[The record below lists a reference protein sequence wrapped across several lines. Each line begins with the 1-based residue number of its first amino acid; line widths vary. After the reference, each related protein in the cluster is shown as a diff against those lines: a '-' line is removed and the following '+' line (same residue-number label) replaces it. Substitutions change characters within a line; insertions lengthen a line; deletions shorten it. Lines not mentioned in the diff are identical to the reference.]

1 MMELANES
9 TRAKSTFDDKFGAAS
24 KFAKMFKEMAMEM
37 DEGEEP
43 KALVVA
49 NSLFDEMKEFNL
61 KFIPLIEFLGIEA
74 IKEEHWS
81 ELLLCTKFREIEED
95 HRKFLE

>member
-1 MMELANES
+1 LAGEQI
-9 TRAKSTFDDKFGAAS
+9 RAKLTFDEKFGSAQ

-49 NSLFDEMKEFNL
+49 NSLFEEMKEFNI
-61 KFIPLIEFLGIEA
+61 KFIPLVEYLGIEA
-74 IKEEHWS
+74 IKEEHWA
-81 ELLLCTKFREIEED
+81 ELLLNIPFMDLPDEN
-95 HRKFLE
+95 RKF